1 MTVTH
6 NLFSVG
12 ELNVLVVDAQLSSEM
27 KTINDINY
35 GYVFLLPWGVRQHR
49 SCRYATLADI
59 NYLKSVLNGN
69 GYRIEKNAPNADA
82 LYTIFAPE
90 APVVVAP
97 VAAPKKVVAP
107 KKAPAAAPKKA
118 VAPKKAPVAAPKKKV
133 SGMRLSNR

>member
-12 ELNVLVVDAQLSSEM
+12 ELNVLVVDAKLADGM

-82 LYTIFAPE
+82 LYTIFAPD
-90 APVVVAP
+90 APVAVAPVPKAP
-97 VAAPKKVVAP
+97 VAAPKKAP
-107 KKAPAAAPKKA
+107 VAAPKKA
-118 VAPKKAPVAAPKKKV
+118 VAPKKAPVAAPKKKI

>member
-12 ELNVLVVDAQLSSEM
+12 ELNVLVVDTQLSGEI
-27 KTINDINY
+27 KTQNDMEY
-35 GYVFLLPWGVRQHR
+35 GHVFLLPWGVRQRR

-59 NYLKSVLNGN
+59 DYLKLVLSGN

-82 LYTIFAPE
+82 IYTIFAPE
-90 APVVVAP
+90 APVIVAP
-97 VAAPKKVVAP
+97 VL
-107 KKAPAAAPKKA
+107 KAPVAAPKKA
-118 VAPKKAPVAAPKKKV
+118 VAPKKAPVAAPKKSVAPKKKI